1 MASTTSTANV
11 EFQKLNSILSLHTPA
26 PTPNS
31 LKTQNDPTTIVI
43 CQWLR
48 VSPRSRTLQSI
59 YTHYAAVYPEARILT
74 IRSIPEFYL
83 ITPTSSRLALFKPLV
98 SVLQSDTAPNP
109 RLLIHLFSNG
119 GALSLVDL
127 CTVFKSETGYI
138 LPIQAIVLDSSPGYP
153 NFRENWNAISMVLPK
168 FPLFY
173 YPSATLLAAI
183 LAFVWIRVN
192 VFGLSMLANSTGR
205 KINDVGLVDG
215 KAKRL
220 YVYST
225 IDALVGWR
233 DVEKHVE
240 EARRNEIEVTTLK
253 EYTTKHVQHL
263 VFDGERYWETIG
275 KLWGSTLVSG

>member
-1 MASTTSTANV
+1 V
-11 EFQKLNSILSLHTPA
+11 EFQKLNSILFLRTPA
-26 PTPNS
+26 PASNS
-31 LKTQNDPTTIVI
+31 LKPQNYPTTIVI
-43 CQWLR
+43 CQWLG

-59 YTHYAAVYPEARILT
+59 YTHYAAIYPEARILT
-74 IRSIPEFYL
+74 IRSISEFYL
-83 ITPTSSRLALFKPLV
+83 ITATSSRLALFKPLV
-98 SVLQSDTAPNP
+98 SVLQSDTALKP
-109 RLLIHLFSNG
+109 RVLIHLFSNG

-138 LPIQAIVLDSSPGYP
+138 LPIQAIVFDSSPGYP

-183 LAFVWIRVN
+183 LTFVWIRVN
-192 VFGLSMLANSTGR
+192 VFGLSMLANSTGG
-205 KINDVGLVDG
+205 KVNNMGLVDV

-220 YVYST
+220 YIYST

-240 EARRNEIEVTTLK
+240 EARKNGTEVTTLK

-263 VFDGERYWETIG
+263 VLDRKRYWETAESFW
-275 KLWGSTLVSG
+275 KSAVVSDRLNVV